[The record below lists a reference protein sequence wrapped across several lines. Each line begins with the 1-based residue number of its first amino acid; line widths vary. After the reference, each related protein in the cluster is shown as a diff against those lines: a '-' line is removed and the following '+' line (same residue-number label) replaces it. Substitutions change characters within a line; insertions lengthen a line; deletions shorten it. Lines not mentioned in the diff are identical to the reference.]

1 MYTKSYSFNSS
12 SMDEEYIFKEEC
24 YQIIGCCMEVHNQLG
39 GGFREA
45 VYQEALELEFIEQDL
60 PYVREKKM
68 RIKYKKQ
75 ILKKKYFADFL
86 CYDEIVVELKAVTEL
101 TNIHKGQLFN
111 YLKASDKRLG
121 MLINF
126 GHEKLE
132 YKRFIF

>member
-1 MYTKSYSFNSS
+1 LYTKSYSFNSN

>member
-1 MYTKSYSFNSS
+1 
-12 SMDEEYIFKEEC
+12 MDEEYIFKEEC

>member
-1 MYTKSYSFNSS
+1 
-12 SMDEEYIFKEEC
+12 
-24 YQIIGCCMEVHNQLG
+24 MEVHNQLG

-45 VYQEALELEFIEQDL
+45 VYQEALELEFIEQYL
-60 PYVREKKM
+60 PYEREKKM
-68 RIKYKKQ
+68 KIKYKKQ
-75 ILKKKYFADFL
+75 VLKKKYFADYL
-86 CYDEIVVELKAVTEL
+86 CYGEVVVELKAVIEL

-126 GHEKLE
+126 GPEKLE

>member
-1 MYTKSYSFNSS
+1 
-12 SMDEEYIFKEEC
+12 MDEEYIFKEEC

-60 PYVREKKM
+60 PYQREKKM
-68 RIKYKKQ
+68 RIKYKKHV
-75 ILKKKYFADFL
+75 LKKKYFADFL
-86 CYDEIVVELKAVTEL
+86 CFDEVVIELKAVAEL

-126 GHEKLE
+126 GSEKLE

>member
-1 MYTKSYSFNSS
+1 
-12 SMDEEYIFKEEC
+12 MDEEYLYKNEC

-60 PYVREKKM
+60 PYEREKKM

-86 CYDEIVVELKAVTEL
+86 CFDEVIIELKAVTEI
-101 TNIHKGQLFN
+101 TNIHKGQIFN

-126 GHEKLE
+126 GPEKLE
-132 YKRFIF
+132 YKRFII

>member
-1 MYTKSYSFNSS
+1 
-12 SMDEEYIFKEEC
+12 MDEEYIFKEEC

-60 PYVREKKM
+60 PYQREKKM

-75 ILKKKYFADFL
+75 VLKKKYFADFL
-86 CYDEIVVELKAVTEL
+86 CFDEIVVELKAVTEL